1 MILRNKISLNKGKP
15 SEDPFTIAKNQEFE
29 LITSHY
35 FKSLICPKTPMEQ
48 SVESNS
54 SEKFKAIASLP
65 ILDLYFKFFLEKNSQ
80 KIQSVNLDMG
90 I

>member
-1 MILRNKISLNKGKP
+1 
-15 SEDPFTIAKNQEFE
+15 
-29 LITSHY
+29 
-35 FKSLICPKTPMEQ
+35 MEK

>member
-1 MILRNKISLNKGKP
+1 MNKGKP

-29 LITSHY
+29 LITSHH
-35 FKSLICPKTPMEQ
+35 FKSLICPKPPMEQ

-65 ILDLYFKFFLEKNSQ
+65 ILGLYFKFFLEKNAQ